1 MRKLLE
7 ILFLIDQKTK
17 KNLFRNLFSSI
28 AMVFRPY
35 FEVTDFHVNV
45 KTKRNN
51 SFTRT
56 GI

>member
-7 ILFLIDQKTK
+7 ILFLVDQKTK
-17 KNLFRNLFSSI
+17 KKLFRNLFSRI

-45 KTKRNN
+45 
-51 SFTRT
+51 
-56 GI
+56 

>member
-7 ILFLIDQKTK
+7 ILFLIDK
-17 KNLFRNLFSSI
+17 KNNYFEIIFSHI

-45 KTKRNN
+45 
-51 SFTRT
+51 
-56 GI
+56 

>member
-7 ILFLIDQKTK
+7 ILYLIDQKK
-17 KNLFRNLFSSI
+17 KKLFRNLFSHI

-45 KTKRNN
+45 
-51 SFTRT
+51 
-56 GI
+56 

>member
-17 KNLFRNLFSSI
+17 KKLFRNLFSRI

-45 KTKRNN
+45 
-51 SFTRT
+51 
-56 GI
+56 

>member
-7 ILFLIDQKTK
+7 ILYLIDPK
-17 KNLFRNLFSSI
+17 KKKLFRNLFSHI

-45 KTKRNN
+45 
-51 SFTRT
+51 
-56 GI
+56 